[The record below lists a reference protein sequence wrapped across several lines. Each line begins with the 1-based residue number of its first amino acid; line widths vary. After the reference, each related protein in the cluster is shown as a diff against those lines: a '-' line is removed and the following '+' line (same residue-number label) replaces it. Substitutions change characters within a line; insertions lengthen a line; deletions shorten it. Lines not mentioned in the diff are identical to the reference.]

1 MSMYVGVSSK
11 ARNIKAAYVG
21 VNGVARKIKAGYVGV
36 NGVARKI
43 FPSGLTL
50 KSFSA
55 ATDEE
60 ITAMLTAVR
69 NETITHQNLVDAGW
83 TVGSE
88 RSVQLS
94 AMSATGV
101 GESHSAQTAT
111 FVILHGK
118 DFFDLSDGGKNL
130 FVVGMKTVLNKGG
143 YINSSRTNVGGWG
156 SSNRR
161 TWCDNVFRNA
171 LPSEVKNWF
180 KKFKYKSS
188 NGNKSTAVS
197 TLENYFTFA
206 SPGELGMGD
215 YAYYVSAEGTTPF
228 EYYTIAANRRKKGND
243 GISVQMHWTRSASTV
258 TNDTFCCYDYYYGN
272 PCIQSSTANVTD
284 GYRYLSPF
292 GCF

>member
-1 MSMYVGVSSK
+1 MYVGVNDK
-11 ARNIKAAYVG
+11 ARKITKAYVG

-43 FPSGLTL
+43 YSSGIAL
-50 KSFSA
+50 KSFSS

-60 ITAMLTAVR
+60 ITAMLNAVR
-69 NETITHQNLVDAGW
+69 NGTITQQDLVDAGW
-83 TVGSE
+83 TVGAE
-88 RSVQLS
+88 RSVSLS

-101 GESHSAQTAT
+101 GERHSAQTAT

-130 FVVGMKTVLNKGG
+130 FVVGMKTVLNNGG
-143 YINSSRTNVGGWG
+143 YINSSRTNVGGWA

-197 TLENYFTFA
+197 TLENYFTLA
-206 SPGELGMGD
+206 SPGELGMGG
-215 YAYYVSAEGTTPF
+215 YTYYVSAEGTTPF
-228 EYYTIAANRRKKGND
+228 EYYTIADNRRKKSND
-243 GISVQMHWTRSASTV
+243 GYNKQMYWTRSASTV
-258 TNDTFCCYDYYYGN
+258 TADTFCCYDYNYGN
-272 PCIQSSTANVTD
+272 PNINSSTANVTD